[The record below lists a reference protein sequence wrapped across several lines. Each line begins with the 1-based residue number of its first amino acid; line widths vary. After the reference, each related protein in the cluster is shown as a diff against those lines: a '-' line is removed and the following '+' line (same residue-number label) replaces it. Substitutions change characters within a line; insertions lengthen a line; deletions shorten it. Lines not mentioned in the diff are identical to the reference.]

1 MLIQEQLIQTLDITE
16 IDLDNVEHKETDIVS
31 DDGKEECEETEDLT
45 DNEPEES
52 KSTQTKQPI
61 SGKSRGEKTFDRFL
75 DLMEIF

>member
-16 IDLDNVEHKETDIVS
+16 IDLDNEEHKETDIVS
-31 DDGKEECEETEDLT
+31 DNGKEECEETEDLT

-52 KSTQTKQPI
+52 KSIQTKQPI
-61 SGKSRGEKTFDRFL
+61 SVNSRGEKTFDRFL